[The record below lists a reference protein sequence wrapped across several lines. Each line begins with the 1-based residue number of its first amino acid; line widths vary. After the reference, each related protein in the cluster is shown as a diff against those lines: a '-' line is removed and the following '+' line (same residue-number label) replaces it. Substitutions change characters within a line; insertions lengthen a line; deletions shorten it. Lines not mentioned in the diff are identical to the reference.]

1 MYVCIYIYVYIST
14 PVFKN
19 IATLKTYIE
28 YICFLFSFLC
38 LQSVS
43 LGWKRKGRCIFEIYF
58 QTCNIF

>member
-1 MYVCIYIYVYIST
+1 MYVCMYIYIYVYIST

-43 LGWKRKGRCIFEIYF
+43 LGWKRKGRHI
-58 QTCNIF
+58 